1 MRVIS
6 IINLKGGVGKTF
18 TAANMAHIL
27 NNQGKSVLLV
37 DNDWRS
43 CEMCN
48 GVMGQ
53 CKKKQEIEK
62 AR

>member
-37 DNDWRS
+37 DNDKLRQCRNTDTRS
-43 CEMCN
+43 NYM
-48 GVMGQ
+48 
-53 CKKKQEIEK
+53 
-62 AR
+62 